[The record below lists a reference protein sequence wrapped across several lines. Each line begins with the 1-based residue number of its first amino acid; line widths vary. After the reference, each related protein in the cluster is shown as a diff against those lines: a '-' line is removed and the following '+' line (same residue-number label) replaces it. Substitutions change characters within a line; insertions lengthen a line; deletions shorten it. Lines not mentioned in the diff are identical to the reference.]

1 MKKVLAIGL
10 LLCLLFVGCKN
21 TQTSDDNAG
30 QTELTMEERALQA
43 AEEYWNIED
52 GEKDTSTGAVHHIMV
67 LKTPVAGDFTYIM
80 ALSRELDGSYRTVGV
95 ISIDAG
101 TFEVTKM
108 S

>member
-1 MKKVLAIGL
+1 MKKVLAVGL

-21 TQTSDDNAG
+21 TQMNDDNAG
-30 QTELTMEERALQA
+30 QTELTMEERALQT

-52 GEKDTSTGAVHHIMV
+52 GKKDASTGEVHHITIV
-67 LKTPVAGDFTYIM
+67 KTPVAGDFTYIM
-80 ALSRELDGSYRTVGV
+80 VLSKEVDDGLRTVGV
-95 ISIDAG
+95 ISINAS